1 MTYINETGV
10 DVIRSVNS
18 KNEWQLHSRSF
29 NWKKQYNLKKILQK
43 KFNLKNAHLPGKMS
57 FRLFL
62 PTLQVFFPAHLCFS
76 GCLVRLIS
84 CKGINNIELSVQR
97 RLQDSCG

>member
-29 NWKKQYNLKKILQK
+29 NWKKQQYDNFSNHWMKKNL
-43 KFNLKNAHLPGKMS
+43 
-57 FRLFL
+57 
-62 PTLQVFFPAHLCFS
+62 T
-76 GCLVRLIS
+76 
-84 CKGINNIELSVQR
+84 
-97 RLQDSCG
+97 